1 MHPSLNVMKSVSR
14 SDSEAVISYLLPVL
28 SFCCCSTFLHFIRSS
43 WLELKC
49 AGLDV
54 A

>member
-1 MHPSLNVMKSVSR
+1 MQPSLNVMKSVGR
-14 SDSEAVISYLLPVL
+14 SDSEALISYLPVL
-28 SFCCCSTFLHFIRSS
+28 SFCCCSTFLHFIRSL